1 LHELADCTANA
12 PHTNAQKN
20 DLADVPCVKPELG
33 RSMRARQGLVP
44 WPLHHSRF
52 FLYLSFLFLF
62 LASLFI

>member
-1 LHELADCTANA
+1 MHA
-12 PHTNAQKN
+12 NAQKN

-33 RSMRARQGLVP
+33 RSMHARQGLVP